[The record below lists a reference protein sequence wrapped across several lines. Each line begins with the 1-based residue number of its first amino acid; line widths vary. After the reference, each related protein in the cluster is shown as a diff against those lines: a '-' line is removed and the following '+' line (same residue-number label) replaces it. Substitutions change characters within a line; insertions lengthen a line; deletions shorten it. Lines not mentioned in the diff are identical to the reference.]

1 MEVMMTTSQ
10 ASVPAPLSAAVV
22 LDCPDPA
29 ALAEFYVAL
38 LRWPEPPVLIYEGQW
53 AELRNPNG
61 GLTLEF
67 QRADEYQRPTWPD
80 PAVPQQFH
88 LDVKVADLD
97 AEQARVLALGATI
110 LDVSE
115 GHPTFRVY
123 ADPVG
128 HPFCLCAC

>member
-1 MEVMMTTSQ
+1 MEVVMSAPQ
-10 ASVPAPLSAAVV
+10 APLTAAVV

-38 LRWPEPPVLIYEGQW
+38 LGWPDRPIVTYAGHW
-53 AELRNPNG
+53 AELSNPSG
-61 GLTLEF
+61 GMTLEF
-67 QRADEYQRPTWPD
+67 QRAAEYQRPTWPA

-88 LDVKVADLD
+88 LDVKVSDLD
-97 AEQARVLALGATI
+97 AEQERVLALGATI
-110 LDVSE
+110 LDVSAD
-115 GHPTFRVY
+115 HPSFRVY

>member
-1 MEVMMTTSQ
+1 MTAQ
-10 ASVPAPLSAAVV
+10 QAPLTAGVV
-22 LDCPDPA
+22 LDCPDPR

-38 LRWPEPPVLIYEGQW
+38 LGWPDPPVVSYEGHW
-53 AELRNPNG
+53 VELRNPAG

-67 QRADEYQRPTWPD
+67 QRAAEYRRPTWPD

-88 LDVKVADLD
+88 LDVKVPDLD
-97 AEQARVLALGATI
+97 VAQERALALGATI
-110 LDVSE
+110 LDVSPD
-115 GHPTFRVY
+115 HASFRVY